1 METFVLTA
9 EKETLEDARKA
20 AEAENRTLEEVVRE
34 LLAKYAAGAK
44 RVRKHDALME
54 KLQYVNAGRKFTREE
69 MNERR

>member
-20 AEAENRTLEEVVRE
+20 AETENRTLEEVVRE
-34 LLAKYAAGAK
+34 LLAKYAAGVE
-44 RVRKHDALME
+44 RGRRFDAVME
-54 KLQYVNAGRKFTREE
+54 QMKYVNAGRKFTREE